1 MGAQMDRIETQT
13 VLILDLRHP
22 DTLLEIHQSIRQEAR
37 DTGGTRRTK
46 GALVPKGK
54 PEPTAGLMNP

>member
-1 MGAQMDRIETQT
+1 MGAQMERIETQT

-37 DTGGTRRTK
+37 DMGGTQRTK
-46 GALVPKGK
+46 GAPVRKGK
-54 PEPTAGLMNP
+54 LEPTAGLMNP